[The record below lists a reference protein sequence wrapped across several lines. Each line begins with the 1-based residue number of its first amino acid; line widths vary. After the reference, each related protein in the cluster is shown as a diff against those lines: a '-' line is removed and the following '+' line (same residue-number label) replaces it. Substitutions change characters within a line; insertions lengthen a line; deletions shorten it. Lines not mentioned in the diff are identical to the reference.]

1 MKVALITAFNNDFD
15 KNLAEVFARE
25 DYKVYVMGNVKQNG
39 ITAIPTEIKE
49 AAALVKKDSGFIDVY
64 IDVTNENDLSD
75 NFNARTGINEQVIH
89 DLYEANVT
97 RPMAMLEAFLPLLEA
112 GGGKRLCYLTSAA
125 ASINET
131 RDIDGLGYKMAKA
144 ALHNFLQITRNA
156 LAPKGYTI
164 RAFDP
169 CLAGTS
175 GEREVSAPISAP
187 LTAPLTAPQSAMAA
201 FNYFTRRR
209 GMERD
214 DPNRDDEGNL
224 VFRDAWGRQHSW

>member
-1 MKVALITAFNNDFD
+1 MKVVLITAFNNDFE
-15 KNLAEVFARE
+15 KNLALAFARE
-25 DYKVYVMGNVKQNG
+25 GYKVYVMGNAEAEGIIFIPSDIKQ
-39 ITAIPTEIKE
+39 AAE
-49 AAALVKKDSGFIDVY
+49 AVKKDSEFIDIY
-64 IDVTNENDLSD
+64 IDVTNENSLSD
-75 NFNARTGINEQVIH
+75 NFNVRTGINEQVIH

-112 GGGKRLCYLTSAA
+112 GGGKRLCYLTSAEA
-125 ASINET
+125 GINET
-131 RDIDGLGYKMAKA
+131 RAVDGLGYKTAKT

-169 CLAGTS
+169 CQVGNCS
-175 GEREVSAPISAP
+175 GDREVSAPLSA
-187 LTAPLTAPQSAMAA
+187 QAA
-201 FNYFTRRR
+201 LNYFTRRR

-224 VFRDAWGRQHSW
+224 VFRDAWGRQHAW

>member
-1 MKVALITAFNNDFD
+1 MKVVLITAQNNDFD
-15 KNLAEVFARE
+15 KNLAGAFLRE
-25 DYKVYVMGNVKQNG
+25 GYKVYVMGNVQPEG
-39 ITAIPTEIKE
+39 ITVIPPDIKQAAE
-49 AAALVKKDSGFIDVY
+49 AVQKGSGFIDIY
-64 IDVTNENDLSD
+64 IDVSNESDLSD
-75 NFNARTGINEQVIH
+75 NFNVRTGINGRIIH
-89 DLYEANVT
+89 NLYDANVT

-112 GGGKRLCYLTSAA
+112 GSGKRLCYLTSAA

-144 ALHNFLQITRNA
+144 ALHSFLQITRNA

-169 CLAGTS
+169 CAALNCS
-175 GEREVSAPISAP
+175 QEREVSAPLSA
-187 LTAPLTAPQSAMAA
+187 QAA

>member
-1 MKVALITAFNNDFD
+1 MKVVLITAFNNDFD
-15 KNLAEVFARE
+15 KNLAAAFARE
-25 DYKVYVMGNVKQNG
+25 GYKVYVMENGQQDG
-39 ITAIPTEIKE
+39 ITVIPTDIKP
-49 AAALVKKDSGFIDVY
+49 AAEFVKKDSGFIDIY
-64 IDVTNENDLSD
+64 IDVTNETNLSD
-75 NFNARTGINEQVIH
+75 NFNVRTGINGRIIH
-89 DLYEANVT
+89 DLYDANVT
-97 RPMAMLEAFLPLLEA
+97 RPMALLEAFLPLLEA
-112 GGGKRLCYLTSAA
+112 GGGKRLCYLSSAA

-131 RDIDGLGYKMAKA
+131 RAVDGLGYKMAKA

-169 CLAGTS
+169 CLAGNCS
-175 GEREVSAPISAP
+175 PEREVSAQLSA
-187 LTAPLTAPQSAMAA
+187 QAA
-201 FNYFTRRR
+201 LNYFTRRR

>member
-1 MKVALITAFNNDFD
+1 MKVVLITAQNNDFD
-15 KNLAEVFARE
+15 KNLASVFARE
-25 DYKVYVMGNVKQNG
+25 GYKTYVMGNVVSEG
-39 ITAIPTEIKE
+39 LLAVPTDIKE
-49 AAALVKKDSGFIDVY
+49 AADVIQKDSGCIDIY
-64 IDVTNENDLSD
+64 IDVTNEKSTSD
-75 NFNARTGINEQVIH
+75 DFNVRTGINERVIF
-89 DLYEANVT
+89 DLYEANVK
-97 RPMAMLEAFLPLLEA
+97 RPMALLEAFLPLLEK
-112 GGGKRLCYLTSAA
+112 GNGKRLCYITSAE

-131 RDIDGLGYKMAKA
+131 RDVNGLGYKMAKA

-169 CLAGTS
+169 CLADFS
-175 GEREVSAPISAP
+175 GGSGISAP
-187 LTAPLTAPQSAMAA
+187 LAATLSATAA

-224 VFRDAWGRQHSW
+224 VLRDACGRQHSW

>member
-1 MKVALITAFNNDFD
+1 MKVVLITAFNNDFD
-15 KNLAEVFARE
+15 KNLALAFASE
-25 DYKVYVMGNVKQNG
+25 GYKVYVMGNAEAEG
-39 ITAIPTEIKE
+39 ITFIPADIKQAAE
-49 AAALVKKDSGFIDVY
+49 AVQKDSGFIDIY
-64 IDVTNENDLSD
+64 IDVSNESSSSD
-75 NFNARTGINEQVIH
+75 KFNVRTGINGQVIQ

-97 RPMAMLEAFLPLLEA
+97 RPMALLEAFMPLLEA
-112 GGGKRLCYLTSAA
+112 GSGKRLCYLTSAE

-131 RDIDGLGYKMAKA
+131 RAVDGLGYKMAKA

-156 LAPKGYTI
+156 LAPKGCTI

-169 CLAGTS
+169 CQAGNCPR
-175 GEREVSAPISAP
+175 EQEVSAPLSA
-187 LTAPLTAPQSAMAA
+187 QAA

-224 VFRDAWGRQHSW
+224 VFRDAWGRQHTW

>member
-1 MKVALITAFNNDFD
+1 MKVVLITAFNNNFD
-15 KNLAEVFARE
+15 KNLALAFARE
-25 DYKVYVMGNVKQNG
+25 GYKVYVMGNSQQDG
-39 ITAIPTEIKE
+39 ITFIPTDIKQAAE
-49 AAALVKKDSGFIDVY
+49 AVQKDSGFIDIY
-64 IDVTNENDLSD
+64 IDVTNENSISD
-75 NFNARTGINEQVIH
+75 NFNVRTGINEQVIR

-97 RPMAMLEAFLPLLEA
+97 RPMAMLETFLPLLEA
-112 GGGKRLCYLTSAA
+112 GGGKRLCYLTSAS

-131 RDIDGLGYKMAKA
+131 PAVDGLGYKMAKA

-156 LAPKGYTI
+156 LAPKGCTI

-169 CLAGTS
+169 CLAGNCPCDK
-175 GEREVSAPISAP
+175 EVPAP
-187 LTAPLTAPQSAMAA
+187 LSAQAA
-201 FNYFTRRR
+201 LNYFTRRR

>member
-1 MKVALITAFNNDFD
+1 MKTILITALKNDFD
-15 KNLAEVFARE
+15 KNLAAFFAQK
-25 DYKVYVMGNVKQNG
+25 DFKVYAMGNAQFEG
-39 ITAIPTEIKE
+39 ITVNPADIKE
-49 AAALVKKDSGFIDVY
+49 AAAAVQKDSGFIDIY
-64 IDVTNENDLSD
+64 IDVTNESSLSD
-75 NFNARTGINEQVIH
+75 NFNVRTGINEQVIH
-89 DLYEANVT
+89 ELYEANVT

-112 GGGKRLCYLTSAA
+112 GGGKRLCFLTSAL

-131 RDIDGLGYKMAKA
+131 RDTDGLGYRMAKA

-169 CLAGTS
+169 CLAGLCS
-175 GEREVSAPISAP
+175 RGSEVSAPLSA
-187 LTAPLTAPQSAMAA
+187 QAA
-201 FNYFTRRR
+201 INYFTRRR
-209 GMERD
+209 GIERD

>member
-1 MKVALITAFNNDFD
+1 MKVVLITAFNNDFD
-15 KNLAEVFARE
+15 KNLAAAFSKEG
-25 DYKVYVMGNVKQNG
+25 YKVYVMGNAEAEGINFIPEDIKQ
-39 ITAIPTEIKE
+39 AAE
-49 AAALVKKDSGFIDVY
+49 AVQKDSGLIDIY
-64 IDVTNENDLSD
+64 IDVSNESSSSD
-75 NFNARTGINEQVIH
+75 NFNVRAGINELVIH

-97 RPMAMLEAFLPLLEA
+97 RPMAMLEAFLPLLEK
-112 GGGKRLCYLTSAA
+112 GGGKRLCYLTSAE

-131 RDIDGLGYKMAKA
+131 RAVDGLGYKMAKA

-169 CLAGTS
+169 CQARNCPGD
-175 GEREVSAPISAP
+175 REVP
-187 LTAPLTAPQSAMAA
+187 APQSAIAA
-201 FNYFTRRR
+201 LNYFTRRR

-224 VFRDAWGRQHSW
+224 VFRDACGRQHSW

>member
-1 MKVALITAFNNDFD
+1 MEVVLITAFNNDFD
-15 KNLAEVFARE
+15 KNLALAFASE
-25 DYKVYVMGNVKQNG
+25 GYKVYVMGNAEVEG
-39 ITAIPTEIKE
+39 VTFIPTDIKQAVE
-49 AAALVKKDSGFIDVY
+49 AVKKDSGFIDIY
-64 IDVTNENDLSD
+64 IDVSNESSLSD
-75 NFNARTGINEQVIH
+75 NFNVRTGINEQVIQN
-89 DLYEANVT
+89 LYEANVT
-97 RPMAMLEAFLPLLEA
+97 RPMALLEAFMPLLEA
-112 GGGKRLCYLTSAA
+112 GNGKRLCYLTSAE

-131 RDIDGLGYKMAKA
+131 RAVDGLGYKMAKA

-169 CLAGTS
+169 CIAGNCPR
-175 GEREVSAPISAP
+175 EQEVSAPLSA
-187 LTAPLTAPQSAMAA
+187 QAA
-201 FNYFTRRR
+201 LNYFTRRR

>member
-1 MKVALITAFNNDFD
+1 MKVVLITAFNNDFE
-15 KNLAEVFARE
+15 KNLALAFARE
-25 DYKVYVMGNVKQNG
+25 GYKVFVMGNAETEG
-39 ITAIPTEIKE
+39 ITFIPTDIKRAAE
-49 AAALVKKDSGFIDVY
+49 AVQKDSGFIDIY
-64 IDVTNENDLSD
+64 IDVTDESGSSD
-75 NFNARTGINEQVIH
+75 NFNVRTGINEQVIH

-97 RPMAMLEAFLPLLEA
+97 RPMALLEAFMPLLEA
-112 GGGKRLCYLTSAA
+112 GGGKRLCYLTSSA
-125 ASINET
+125 ASVNET
-131 RDIDGLGYKMAKA
+131 RAVDGLGYKMAKA

-169 CLAGTS
+169 CQAGNCPC
-175 GEREVSAPISAP
+175 GREVPAQLSA
-187 LTAPLTAPQSAMAA
+187 QAA
-201 FNYFTRRR
+201 LNYFTRRR

>member
-1 MKVALITAFNNDFD
+1 MKVVLITAHNNDFD
-15 KNLAEVFARE
+15 KTLASAFARE
-25 DYKVYVMGNVKQNG
+25 GFKVYAMGNVQSDE
-39 ITAIPTEIKE
+39 ITAIPAGIEE
-49 AAALVKKDSGFIDVY
+49 ASAFVKKDSGFIDIY
-64 IDVTNENDLSD
+64 IDVTNESSPSD
-75 NFNARTGINEQVIH
+75 NFNVRTGINENIIH
-89 DLYEANVT
+89 NLYETNVI
-97 RPMAMLEAFLPLLEA
+97 RPMAMLSAFLPLLSA
-112 GGGKRLCYLTSAA
+112 GEGKRLCYLTSAL

-131 RDIDGLGYKMAKA
+131 HDTDGLGYKIAKA

-169 CLAGTS
+169 CLAGNCPDRK
-175 GEREVSAPISAP
+175 EISAQ
-187 LTAPLTAPQSAMAA
+187 LSAEAA

-209 GMERD
+209 GIERG